1 MAEFAVG
8 VTVLIVLIIIVI
20 SAMSLYAP
28 KTAAKEATPKKTTP
42 RNAPKA
48 TAKPD
53 FVLTDE
59 FKEILRVLNQTTDSI
74 FISGKAGTG
83 KSKLL
88 QYFTEKTGK
97 QFVVLAP
104 TGIAALNVKGQTIH
118 SFFRFAGGP
127 IQANT
132 LQPDPARRDLFEHL
146 EMVIIDE
153 VSMVRADLMDGID
166 WALRVNRNDR
176 ATPFGGVQMVLI
188 GDLYQLPPVVVGNEL
203 SRFIKNTYGGEYFFN
218 APVFKNGFH
227 YVRKELTHVFR
238 QPDEAFKQI
247 LNRVRENKAG
257 AKDFAVLNARHAD
270 AGDGPVADAVYLTT
284 TNNDVKKINKINLEK
299 LAAKEVVYQAVF
311 TGKIEEEYNRA
322 YAKVLAK
329 EMTTTQFEEQLDN
342 KFPADV
348 HLKLK
353 AGAQIM
359 FIKNDGEKRWVNGT
373 VGSVIKLDPEA
384 IWVAVDDKTHRVERE
399 QWNEITY
406 GYDGKT
412 KEIREQT
419 KGTFRQFPLK
429 LAWAMTIHKSQGK
442 TFDRAVIDI
451 GRGAFAHGQTYVAL
465 SRCKTLGGI
474 RLTKPIQ
481 AADVIVDPRVS
492 EYYRTAFGNGAPTTT
507 KRKPTAK

>member
-20 SAMSLYAP
+20 SVMSLYAP
-28 KTAAKEATPKKTTP
+28 ETAAKRDTPKKTTP
-42 RNAPKA
+42 RKAPKA
-48 TAKPD
+48 AAKPD

-59 FKEILRVLNQTTDSI
+59 FKEILRVLDHTTDSI

-83 KSKLL
+83 KSQLL
-88 QYFTEKTGK
+88 QYFTERTRK

-127 IQANT
+127 VQANT
-132 LQPDPARRDLFEHL
+132 LQPDPGRRDLFQNL

-166 WALRVNRNDR
+166 WALRVNRDDR
-176 ATPFGGVQMVLI
+176 ATPFGGVQVVLI

-203 SRFIKNTYGGEYFFN
+203 SRFIKSTYGGEYFFN

-247 LNRVRENKAG
+247 LNRVRENKA
-257 AKDFAVLNARHAD
+257 APDDFAVLNSRHAD
-270 AGDGPVADAVYLTT
+270 AAGGPVADAVYLTT
-284 TNNDVKKINKINLEK
+284 TNQDVKKINKINLEK
-299 LAAKEVVYQAVF
+299 LAAKECTYRALF

-322 YAKVLAK
+322 YAKVRAK
-329 EMTTTQFEEQLDN
+329 EVTAAQFEEQLDN

-353 AGAQIM
+353 VGAQIM

-373 VGSVIKLDPEA
+373 VGSVTKLDPDA
-384 IWVAVDDKTHRVERE
+384 IWVAVEGKTHRVERE
-399 QWNEITY
+399 EWNEITY
-406 GYDGKT
+406 GYDADA
-412 KEIREQT
+412 KEIKAQT
-419 KGTFRQFPLK
+419 KGTFRQFPVK

-442 TFDRAVIDI
+442 TFERAVIDI
-451 GRGAFAHGQTYVAL
+451 GSGAFAHGQTYVAL
-465 SRCKTLGGI
+465 SRCKTLQGI
-474 RLTKPIQ
+474 SLTTPIRP
-481 AADVIVDPRVS
+481 ADIIVDQRVS
-492 EYYRTAFGNGAPTTT
+492 EYYRTAFGNEAPKTTR
-507 KRKPTAK
+507 RKPTAQ